1 MSSQLRGTLIEDL
14 RPATQYRFRVV
25 AEGSAGQ
32 SKPSEEIVVTTE
44 PQKPSGPPVNI
55 QIQAISSTE
64 LVVTWAPPQADL
76 RNGEILGY
84 NVGFR
89 EERYSTFCGI

>member
-1 MSSQLRGTLIEDL
+1 MSSQLRGTLIEEL

-44 PQKPSGPPVNI
+44 PQKPSGPPLNI
-55 QIQAISSTE
+55 QIQSVSSTE
-64 LVVTWAPPQADL
+64 LVVTWSPPQADL

-89 EERYSTFCGI
+89 EERLKLRNF

>member
-1 MSSQLRGTLIEDL
+1 M
-14 RPATQYRFRVV
+14 
-25 AEGSAGQ
+25 
-32 SKPSEEIVVTTE
+32 TTE
-44 PQKPSGPPVNI
+44 PQKPSGPPLNI

-64 LVVTWAPPQADL
+64 LVVTWAPPQSDL

-89 EERYSTFCGI
+89 EERFFFLHYIHKLCILTDCAI

>member
-1 MSSQLRGTLIEDL
+1 MNSQLRGTLIEDL

-32 SKPSEEIVVTTE
+32 SKPSEEIMVTTE
-44 PQKPSGPPVNI
+44 PQKPSGPPLNI
-55 QIQAISSTE
+55 QTQPVSSTE
-64 LVVTWAPPQADL
+64 LIVTWAPPQL
-76 RNGEILGY
+76 ESRNGEILGY

-89 EERYSTFCGI
+89 EEK